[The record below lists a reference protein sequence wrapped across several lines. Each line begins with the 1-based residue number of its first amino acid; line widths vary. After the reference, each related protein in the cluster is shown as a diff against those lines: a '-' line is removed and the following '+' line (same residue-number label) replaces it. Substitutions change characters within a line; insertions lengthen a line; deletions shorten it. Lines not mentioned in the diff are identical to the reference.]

1 MLSLSSSSSSSSS
14 MLEKQEPESSSSSEE
29 AQAVTPWVVSGNVDH
44 EKVIEKFG
52 CDRIDE
58 SLICVMNGKVTR
70 RGENK
75 VTRTLGSREFMRYY
89 KQKPPPSS
97 QKHIVNSLA
106 TRFFDLA
113 NREAMDESAE
123 WRRMFDCEAEKAS
136 KCNSEL
142 ALENAALLSKI
153 ETLKQE
159 LEASRLKCRSR
170 EAPH

>member
-1 MLSLSSSSSSSSS
+1 MSSLCFSSSSST
-14 MLEKQEPESSSSSEE
+14 LEKQEPESSTSEE

-44 EKVIEKFG
+44 GKVIEKFG

-58 SLICVMNGKVTR
+58 SLICVMNGLNKVTR

-89 KQKPPPSS
+89 KHKPPPSS
-97 QKHIVNSLA
+97 QKHIVDSLA
-106 TRFFDLA
+106 T
-113 NREAMDESAE
+113 REAMDESAE

-136 KCNSEL
+136 NCNSEL
-142 ALENAALLSKI
+142 ALENAALLTKI

>member
-1 MLSLSSSSSSSSS
+1 

-44 EKVIEKFG
+44 EKVIENFS
-52 CDRIDE
+52 CDRIDDE
-58 SLICVMNGKVTR
+58 DEWQSNQE
-70 RGENK
+70 RGEQSNQDSW
-75 VTRTLGSREFMRYY
+75 VSGIHAILQTEATTIFSETHCQL
-89 KQKPPPSS
+89 SS
-97 QKHIVNSLA
+97 HE
-106 TRFFDLA
+106 FDLA

-159 LEASRLKCRSR
+159 LEASRL
-170 EAPH
+170 

>member
-1 MLSLSSSSSSSSS
+1 

-58 SLICVMNGKVTR
+58 SLICVFDD
-70 RGENK
+70 
-75 VTRTLGSREFMRYY
+75 S
-89 KQKPPPSS
+89 
-97 QKHIVNSLA
+97 
-106 TRFFDLA
+106 FDLA

>member
-1 MLSLSSSSSSSSS
+1 

-106 TRFFDLA
+106 TRFVSCDKGSSVSLKLQTLCFQLP
-113 NREAMDESAE
+113 
-123 WRRMFDCEAEKAS
+123 
-136 KCNSEL
+136 L
-142 ALENAALLSKI
+142 TTQNA
-153 ETLKQE
+153 
-159 LEASRLKCRSR
+159 
-170 EAPH
+170 

>member
-1 MLSLSSSSSSSSS
+1 MSSLCFSSSSST
-14 MLEKQEPESSSSSEE
+14 LEKQEPESSSSEE

-44 EKVIEKFG
+44 GKVIEKFG

-58 SLICVMNGKVTR
+58 SLICVMNGLNKVTR

-97 QKHIVNSLA
+97 QKHIVDSLA
-106 TRFFDLA
+106 TRRQFDLA

-136 KCNSEL
+136 NCNSEL

-159 LEASRLKCRSR
+159 LEASRL
-170 EAPH
+170 

>member
-1 MLSLSSSSSSSSS
+1 MWVGPMIAHSPPLSLYNH
-14 MLEKQEPESSSSSEE
+14 
-29 AQAVTPWVVSGNVDH
+29 TPPTLRGCHKRILIWMPL
-44 EKVIEKFG
+44 KFKFRG
-52 CDRIDE
+52 ID
-58 SLICVMNGKVTR
+58 
-70 RGENK
+70 
-75 VTRTLGSREFMRYY
+75 GSALRPIY
-89 KQKPPPSS
+89 
-97 QKHIVNSLA
+97 
-106 TRFFDLA
+106 FDLA

-136 KCNSEL
+136 NCNSEL